1 MERYTKEQ
9 GLFRTDETPEPE
21 FDEPAPEPVPVLL
34 PEPLG
39 VEVDS
44 LLARDRFVEAVRLVR
59 ERTQLGLLVATRA
72 VRHRQE

>member
-1 MERYTKEQ
+1 MRWNP
-9 GLFRTDETPEPE
+9 FARR
-21 FDEPAPEPVPVLL
+21 EPAPEPVPVLL

-59 ERTQLGLLVATRA
+59 ERTQLGLRVATRA

>member
-1 MERYTKEQ
+1 MRWNP
-9 GLFRTDETPEPE
+9 FARR
-21 FDEPAPEPVPVLL
+21 EPAPEPVPVLL